1 MTDRLLIA
9 ILILGALAVVGGLL
23 RWMAGRRV
31 QSTMERVRLQP
42 DPDARAR
49 IVVFS
54 GPGCSACHTQRRI
67 VDELVRGWPQPVTVE
82 TVDAVSDPELAGHLG
97 IIIVPTTIVAAPDGR
112 IIGFNGGLVETDHL
126 MRQLR
131 SAA

>member
-9 ILILGALAVVGGLL
+9 ILLLGAFTVVGGLL
-23 RWMAGRRV
+23 RWMASRRV
-31 QSTMERVRLQP
+31 QSTMQRVRLQP
-42 DPDARAR
+42 DPNARAN

-67 VDELVRGWPQPVTVE
+67 VYELVRGWPQPVTVE
-82 TVDAVSDPELAGHLG
+82 TIDAVSDPELAGHLG
-97 IIIVPTTIVAAPDGR
+97 ILVVPTTIVAAPDGR

-126 MRQLR
+126 TRQLR